1 MPWYIKLD
9 ELLDTLAAQALAAQ
23 LLAYGFVQITE
34 VSMDVGLIALFTVPL
49 DPGEARGG
57 QITDIKKFLVEICI
71 GEQDA
76 FAGADVVRCLKLLSM
91 SCKFDYGFTVSIEFY
106 VVFMGAFGVS
116 VFQCHDG
123 CR

>member
-1 MPWYIKLD
+1 MPWHIKLD

-76 FAGADVVRCLKLLSM
+76 FAGADVV
-91 SCKFDYGFTVSIEFY
+91 
-106 VVFMGAFGVS
+106 
-116 VFQCHDG
+116 
-123 CR
+123 